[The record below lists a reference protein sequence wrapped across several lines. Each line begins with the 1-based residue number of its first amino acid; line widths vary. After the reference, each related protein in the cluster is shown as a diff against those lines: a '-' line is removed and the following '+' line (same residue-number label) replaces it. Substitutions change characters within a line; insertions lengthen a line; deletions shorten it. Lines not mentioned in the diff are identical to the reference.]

1 MTTARLTGPNPDRS
15 QDPAGFDEFRTAT
28 GRTARD
34 RRPRPPDR
42 TCRRHRFAAAR
53 LWLRDAVRVY
63 LY

>member
-15 QDPAGFDEFRTAT
+15 QARRGFESFDRGSAPRATASSPA
-28 GRTARD
+28 
-34 RRPRPPDR
+34 DR

>member
-15 QDPAGFDEFRTAT
+15 QETAGFEFRTAT
-28 GRTARD
+28 GRTRD

>member
-15 QDPAGFDEFRTAT
+15 QDPAVLVFDVLHRDARRATASSP
-28 GRTARD
+28 A
-34 RRPRPPDR
+34 DR

>member
-1 MTTARLTGPNPDRS
+1 MPTARLTGPNPDRS
-15 QDPAGFDEFRTAT
+15 QDRPGIEFRTAT
-28 GRTARD
+28 GRTARE

>member
-15 QDPAGFDEFRTAT
+15 QDRRSFEFDSDPAT
-28 GRTARD
+28 GRTRD